1 MQRIIALLTLA
12 LALAFGSGATL
23 ADSKTDKK
31 LEDCRKVFESFTDLS
46 EQSVPSWMLER
57 AYGIVVIPQVIKG
70 AVIFGGRGGRGC
82 MAVRNADGSWSNPV
96 FVTLAGGS
104 WGFQFG
110 VQSSDVV
117 LVLMSRQSVEGI
129 SGGKVTLGADA
140 SVAAGPLGRSASANT
155 DATFKA
161 QVLSYSRSEGLFFG
175 VALDG
180 SVISIDDKYNWS
192 AYDQP
197 DLYASE
203 ILEGKTKTVPAAA
216 QEFTAALTRATQAAS
231 ATAAPATPAA
241 AAGPTAPAQAPPS
254 DVPPEDIAGD
264 VTKTYPLE
272 DSKPGAPPPP

>member
-1 MQRIIALLTLA
+1 
-12 LALAFGSGATL
+12 
-23 ADSKTDKK
+23 
-31 LEDCRKVFESFTDLS
+31 
-46 EQSVPSWMLER
+46 
-57 AYGIVVIPQVIKG
+57 
-70 AVIFGGRGGRGC
+70 
-82 MAVRNADGSWSNPV
+82 
-96 FVTLAGGS
+96 
-104 WGFQFG
+104 

-155 DATFKA
+155 DASFKA

-192 AYDQP
+192 AYNQP

-203 ILEGKTKTVPAAA
+203 ILEGKAKTVPPGAT
-216 QEFTAALTRATQAAS
+216 EFTAALTRATQAAS
-231 ATAAPATPAA
+231 ATTAPATPAA
-241 AAGPTAPAQAPPS
+241 AAGPTAPAEAPPS

-264 VTKTYPLE
+264 VAKTYPLE